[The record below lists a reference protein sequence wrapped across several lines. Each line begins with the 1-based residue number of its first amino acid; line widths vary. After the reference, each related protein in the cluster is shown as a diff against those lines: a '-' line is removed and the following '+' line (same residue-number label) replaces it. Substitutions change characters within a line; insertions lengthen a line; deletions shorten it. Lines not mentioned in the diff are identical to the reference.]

1 MKKNNTIE
9 EAAQAVG
16 CNPRTVRR
24 HLAAGRLPGAFQQRT
39 ATGLAWRI
47 PAAALDQ
54 LREHLAPQATLC
66 EIETAPPAA
75 TPPEQPVAIASHQPT
90 QGADA
95 LGSFAAVQVLRVAL
109 ESQATTIAG
118 QLAALEAAREDA
130 LWWRCEALELR
141 ETVDRLKGQLAT
153 ATAELDQLRKRLQVH
168 DRPTM
173 PLDQIRRQLQSV

>member
-1 MKKNNTIE
+1 MQTNYTVE
-9 EAAQAVG
+9 QAAQAAG

-47 PAAALDQ
+47 PAATLDQ

-66 EIETAPPAA
+66 DVEPEPAASTALAPPPAPA
-75 TPPEQPVAIASHQPT
+75 
-90 QGADA
+90 QGPNDSGV
-95 LGSFAAVQVLRVAL
+95 LAAVRVAL

-153 ATAELDQLRKRLQVH
+153 ATAELDQFRKRLQVH